1 MCLDI
6 SGRPTGTCA
15 CSMPLPLER
24 EYQTSVTYIV
34 PILVKHI
41 NEIWYH
47 WEYPKESDEKE
58 EGTI

>member
-1 MCLDI
+1 
-6 SGRPTGTCA
+6 
-15 CSMPLPLER
+15 MPLPLER